1 MSAIPIALA
10 AALLAACGSSRPT
23 DSSGSTTEPLGEPTD
38 AGVPLG
44 RPSQPGDAGA
54 PELPPTV
61 VRSSVLEAQRLTG
74 DPHIEPDPDERSALA
89 PGKTAGSVAVK
100 YCVDGTGKVSAVRIL
115 KSSGLP
121 RYDQRIRRVIETWT
135 YRPVVVEGQPAEVCT
150 VTTFIYRAPP
160 APPPP

>member
-10 AALLAACGSSRPT
+10 AALLAACGSSRPA

-74 DPHIEPDPDERSALA
+74 EPHIEPD
-89 PGKTAGSVAVK
+89 AGSRPPIGSGKDVTAAVK
-100 YCVDGTGKVSAVRIL
+100 LCVDGTGKVSSVKLLR
-115 KSSGLP
+115 SSGLP
-121 RYDQRIRRVIETWT
+121 GYDQKILREMKTWT
-135 YRPVVVEGQPAEVCT
+135 YRPVLAEGQAAEVCS
-150 VTTFIYRAPP
+150 VMTFIYRFPP

>member
-10 AALLAACGSSRPT
+10 AALLAACGSSRPA

-74 DPHIEPDPDERSALA
+74 NPRIEPD
-89 PGKTAGSVAVK
+89 AGSRPPIGSGKDTVTAAVK
-100 YCVDGTGKVSAVRIL
+100 LCVDGTGKVSAAKLLR
-115 KSSGLP
+115 SSGLP
-121 RYDQRIRRVIETWT
+121 RYDDKILREVKTWT
-135 YRPVVVEGQPAEVCT
+135 YRPVLADGQAAEVCT
-150 VTTFIYRAPP
+150 SVVFIYRFP
-160 APPPP
+160 APVPP